1 MASDDDNEDGEVPE
15 VGAGSA
21 VWMNKLK
28 ESAVAA
34 SAIGGFFGS
43 FLCKAL
49 RPGLRFSWGEQGS
62 LHVRSPDGLTIVL
75 DRAAVFDL
83 RRVLSGPGWYHLG
96 SSDDDLPPPLTA
108 RSASP

>member
-1 MASDDDNEDGEVPE
+1 MASDDDYEDGEAPE

-21 VWMNKLK
+21 AWMRQFR
-28 ESAVAA
+28 ESMV
-34 SAIGGFFGS
+34 GFFGS
-43 FLCKAL
+43 FLGKAL

-62 LHVRSPDGLTIVL
+62 LNVRSPDGLTVVL
-75 DRAAVFDL
+75 DRAAVLDL

-108 RSASP
+108 RSVSP